1 MKVSIAVNQKV
12 GMPNYGSAGAS
23 CEITLDLAEH
33 TVSEHPE
40 ALVTEI
46 RRAYALAQDAVAE
59 QLARQTAAAPEPAQK
74 HEPEPPRREPDYD
87 RRPSQGRQP
96 SEREPDRP
104 PVNGRYNPTHGPDGA
119 ARWQQNGAPKSGREL
134 MAWSRKR
141 EESGENP
148 GLFKRLEAYGRA
160 VGYPGLM
167 REWDR
172 DMVNAAVSVVLG
184 QAEPAT
190 AGRNGYHNGNGNGNG
205 NGYY

>member
-59 QLARQTAAAPEPAQK
+59 QLAHQTAAAPEPAQK

-87 RRPSQGRQP
+87 RRPSQARQP

-104 PVNGRYNPTHGPDGA
+104 RRNAPDG
-119 ARWQQNGAPKSGREL
+119 RPYQFPPKSDGPPNDGRQLFPWAKKQEEAGCQGLIKAIEDMGAQYGYPRKFADYNHEETRAAVALWREL
-134 MAWSRKR
+134 T
-141 EESGENP
+141 
-148 GLFKRLEAYGRA
+148 
-160 VGYPGLM
+160 
-167 REWDR
+167 
-172 DMVNAAVSVVLG
+172 G
-184 QAEPAT
+184 QQPPP
-190 AGRNGYHNGNGNGNG
+190 RNG
-205 NGYY
+205 NGYAHSNNNGYSNGRN